1 MNTSRSARPEVSK
14 LTALNREKPSFPAR
28 WLLLNR
34 HLRGEVLDF
43 GCGYGKDVEYFK
55 ENDLKAIG
63 YDPHFFP
70 DLPKLGKTFDRITC
84 SFVFNVLEVESRNLA
99 MMQISRLLKPKG
111 RAFISVR
118 RDIDESGFRVVP
130 GTKEIVYQA
139 NVFLP
144 FKSVL
149 QDLDYEIYE
158 YRPYVSLNEH
168 DVDRS
173 MISPPVGYEMLAE
186 SINAVAVIPKQL
198 RFKQHFIILPK
209 RKAPSFH
216 QLPMHEQNECL
227 QLADYVIK
235 EILNVDALSFSFSI
249 QAGSAD
255 MGKPLS
261 MHVFSSD
268 VAPLRSV

>member
-1 MNTSRSARPEVSK
+1 MNSSRSARPDVSR
-14 LTALNREKPSFPAR
+14 LTAINRDKPSFPGR

-34 HLRGEVLDF
+34 HLKGEILDY
-43 GCGYGKDVEYFK
+43 GCGYGKDVDFFR
-55 ENDLKAIG
+55 ENDLKAVG

-70 DLPKLGKTFDRITC
+70 ELPKLGKTFDRITC
-84 SFVFNVLEVESRNLA
+84 TFVFNVLEVESRNRA
-99 MMQISRLLKPKG
+99 MMHISRFLKPKG

-118 RDIDESGFRVVP
+118 RDIDTSGFRVVP

-144 FKSVL
+144 FKSIL

-158 YRPYVSLNEH
+158 YRPYVYLSGA

-173 MISPPVGYEMLAE
+173 MISPPQGYQMLAE
-186 SINAVAVIPKQL
+186 SINAVAVVPKQL
-198 RFKQHFIILPK
+198 RFKHHFIVLPK

-216 QLPMHEQNECL
+216 QLPMPEQNECL

-235 EILNVDALSFSFSI
+235 HVLNVDAHKFSYSI
-249 QAGSAD
+249 QAGQATMD
-255 MGKPLS
+255 KPLS

-268 VAPLRSV
+268 Y